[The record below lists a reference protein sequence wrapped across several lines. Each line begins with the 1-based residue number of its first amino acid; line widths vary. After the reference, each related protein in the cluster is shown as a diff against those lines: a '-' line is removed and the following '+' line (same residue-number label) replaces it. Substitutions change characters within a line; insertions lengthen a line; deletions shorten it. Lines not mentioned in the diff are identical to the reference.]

1 MAYIETLKTKL
12 NAYVPN
18 WVINVVAILIVYF
31 ILVWI
36 LKHFI
41 SDLVSQLV
49 AVVLIAGS
57 IGLYYFMNTNIS
69 FF

>member
-18 WVINVVAILIVYF
+18 WAINVVAILIVYF